1 MIAPARLAAYD
12 ILSAIS
18 AGRADLP
25 TAIAY
30 ARESLRDDR
39 DRALAAEIAAGVQRQ
54 RAALDYLIAH
64 FAKRPLGRLDPEVVE
79 ILRLSAYQLLHLSR
93 VPASAVVDD
102 AVKLTGKAGKRSASG
117 LVNAVLRA
125 LSRNRSA
132 LPLPVRPDDESDRE
146 RVLDYLADTLSHPR
160 WLAERWFDRIG
171 LRRTEAWMQFN
182 NRAGSLTLRANTL
195 RVNVSELQDHLSTHD
210 IVTHRGRFAPDALI
224 VDEGHPLRGPDAD
237 AGLFVVQDEASQLVT
252 LLAGH
257 RPGRLALDAC
267 AAPGG
272 KTTALAAAM
281 LDEGVVIAS
290 DLRDRRVALL
300 RQTVQSTGA
309 RNVRLVQADI
319 LAALPFQRHFDTV
332 IVDAP
337 CSGLGT
343 LRRDPDIRWRR
354 EEADLPV
361 LAAAQRRML
370 QNAAA
375 VVAPGGRLIYA
386 TCSSEPEENEH
397 VADAFVQDAPN
408 FTAVDARTVHPQLP
422 SETVDARGHL
432 RTEPDRHGLEC
443 FFGAVFE
450 RVSL

>member
-25 TAIAY
+25 TAIAH
-30 ARESLRDDR
+30 ARDSLRDDR
-39 DRALAAEIAAGVQRQ
+39 DRALAADISTGVQRH
-54 RAALDYLIAH
+54 RATLDFLIAH

-102 AVKLTGKAGKRSASG
+102 AVKLTGKVGKRSASG

-125 LSRNRSA
+125 LSRNRSG
-132 LPLPVRPDDESDRE
+132 LPLPIRPDDESARE
-146 RVLDYLADTLSHPR
+146 RALDYLAITLSHPR
-160 WLAERWFDRIG
+160 WLAARWFDRMG
-171 LRRTEAWMQFN
+171 LGRTEAWMQFN
-182 NRAGSLTLRANTL
+182 NRPASLTLRTNTL
-195 RVNVSELQDHLSTHD
+195 RTTASDLQDHLSTHD
-210 IVTHRGRFAPDALI
+210 VVTHRGRWAPDALI

-252 LLAGH
+252 LLAGD

-281 LDEGVVIAS
+281 RGDGVVIAS
-290 DLRDRRVALL
+290 DIRDRRMALL
-300 RQTVQSTGA
+300 RQTVQATGA
-309 RNVRLVQADI
+309 ANVRLVQLDI
-319 LAALPFQRHFDTV
+319 LATLPFQRRFNTV

-354 EEADLPV
+354 EEADLPA

-370 QNAAA
+370 QHAAA

-386 TCSSEPEENEH
+386 TCSSEPEENEDI
-397 VADAFVQDAPN
+397 ADAFVQGAPT
-408 FTAVDARTVHPQLP
+408 FTPVDARTVHAQLP
-422 SETVDARGHL
+422 PDTIDARGHL

-443 FFGAVFE
+443 FYGAVFE
-450 RVSL
+450 RRSA